1 MRETEESVEQDT
13 EPAPDSAAEASAAS
27 MVAREPELQVSAEQE
42 GILAAGEL
50 RSLTAAARALP
61 EPAAARSALPREQR
75 RLAGR
80 AWAEFELENLAAQVV
95 SEVEEASP
103 KVSAESRE
111 FVAEASVEG
120 FLPAVPAATGS
131 VRLPDKRPAEE
142 EPVYIA
148 EEESQGPAEAG
159 DGFAPEIEA
168 ETAGGLIHKA
178 LLYGIDRRQLIY

>member
-1 MRETEESVEQDT
+1 
-13 EPAPDSAAEASAAS
+13 

-61 EPAAARSALPREQR
+61 EPAAAGSALPREQR

-131 VRLPDKRPAEE
+131 VRRPDKRPAED
-142 EPVYIA
+142 EPVCIVEEALMMIA